1 MARKASR
8 KMPKRG
14 PSTAARKPAARKP
27 AGKKPAR
34 KPAARKP
41 GTGRRKPPT
50 SGYGAAP
57 RSPKKAASQGA
68 TNFSP
73 EPNRRGRDA
82 SVTPQVIGSRYNA
95 KTRQHDY
102 FVRDTLRPVTTSE
115 HFEYGRRGAPG
126 PNTSEFHRN
135 ALRENAAQ
143 NRRDRAA
150 RSPRSRAGAL
160 RRRAR

>member
-41 GTGRRKPPT
+41 GTGGRKPPT

-73 EPNRRGRDA
+73 EPNRIGRDA
-82 SVTPQVIGSRYNA
+82 SVRPQVMGSTYNVD
-95 KTRQHDY
+95 TRQHDY
-102 FVRDTLRPVTTSE
+102 FVRDTLPSITTSE
-115 HFEYGRRGAPG
+115 YFEYGRRGDPG
-126 PNTSEFHRN
+126 PSSPEFRD
-135 ALRENAAQ
+135 LRRQQAAH
-143 NRRDRAA
+143 NRRVRDARNRGAYAA
-150 RSPRSRAGAL
+150 GEL

>member
-14 PSTAARKPAARKP
+14 PSTAARKPARKP
-27 AGKKPAR
+27 AGK

-41 GTGRRKPPT
+41 GTGGRKPPT

-57 RSPKKAASQGA
+57 RSPKKSAAQGA

-73 EPNRRGRDA
+73 EPNRIGRDA
-82 SVTPQVIGSRYNA
+82 MVTPQVIGSTYNVD
-95 KTRQHDY
+95 TRQHDY

-115 HFEYGRRGAPG
+115 HFEYGRQGDPG
-126 PNTSEFHRN
+126 PNTSEFFRN
-135 ALRENAAQ
+135 NRRENAAQ